1 MELQQPPA
9 APEERARIS
18 IADFEAMLRQSLPMM
33 TAWGIE
39 VVALE
44 HGRASLRLAGRA
56 EFLRPGGTVSGP
68 VLMGLA
74 DVALY
79 AALLGAIGPVPLA
92 VTSNLT
98 INFLRKPGPETWAAY
113 GRRPGRTVR
122 QRWGRDGRPCGFKL
136 RDTRNQFA
144 GGTLTGSSGRSNDAH
159 GGSDL
164 KSACDG

>member
-1 MELQQPPA
+1 MDFQQPSA
-9 APEERARIS
+9 SEKRARIS
-18 IADFEAMLRQSLPMM
+18 IAGFEAMLHQSLPMM

-39 VVALE
+39 VIALE
-44 HGRASLRLAGRA
+44 HGRAILRLAGRA

-98 INFLRKPGPETWAAY
+98 INFLRKPGPGEIRAEARILKL
-113 GRRPGRTVR
+113 GRRTAVGEVEL
-122 QRWGRDGRPCGFKL
+122 F
-136 RDTRNQFA
+136 
-144 GGTLTGSSGRSNDAH
+144 
-159 GGSDL
+159 GSD
-164 KSACDG
+164 AAAMGAHA

>member
-9 APEERARIS
+9 AREERARIS

-98 INFLRKPGPETWAAY
+98 INFLRKPGPGEIRAEASILKL
-113 GRRPGRTVR
+113 GRRTAVGQVELFSS
-122 QRWGRDGRPCGFKL
+122 DG
-136 RDTRNQFA
+136 A
-144 GGTLTGSSGRSNDAH
+144 GMVAHVVSSYAIPETGSPEEP
-159 GGSDL
+159 
-164 KSACDG
+164 